1 MVASQSQNVVIQN
14 AKNAD
19 TNGDTNNMTKPKL
32 IGLGYRARSG
42 KDTVAQHLVRTH
54 GYRRVGLA
62 DKLKDI
68 AGILT
73 GDDAYAEDF
82 KTSVTR
88 FGITGGQLLQQLG
101 HGMRGILPDIWTTAA
116 DSSWLIKT
124 GRHVV
129 ISDVRYLSDAEH
141 IKNLGGVLWRI
152 DRPGLPQDP
161 HVSETQGAQIK
172 WDAVIVNNST
182 LPALF
187 SAVDAVLEG
196 LPPVNVV
203 D

>member
-1 MVASQSQNVVIQN
+1 
-14 AKNAD
+14 
-19 TNGDTNNMTKPKL
+19 MTKPKL

-42 KDTVAQHLVRTH
+42 KDTVGRHLMCH

-62 DKLKDI
+62 DKLKDV
-68 AGILT
+68 AEVLT
-73 GDDAYAEDF
+73 GDNAYTDEF
-82 KTSVTR
+82 KTSITR

-101 HGMRGILPDIWTTAA
+101 EGMRHIIPDIWTTAS
-116 DSSWLIKT
+116 DISWLRKQGKLI
-124 GRHVV
+124 VV
-129 ISDVRYLSDAEH
+129 SDVRYLSDAEH
-141 IKNLGGVLWRI
+141 IKTLGGVLWRI

-161 HVSETQGAQIK
+161 HVSETEGAQIK
-172 WDAVIVNNST
+172 WDAVIQNNST

-203 D
+203 G